1 MPQLDKTYTF
11 TGNVQLSGN
20 WRTVYEQVPGK
31 VYDADVIRVEHI
43 KQTATTYRAYLVG
56 EPGKCSAFKV
66 EICVSGYE
74 GKPYEIKV
82 HVSAYYEPWSD
93 SERHLIKT
101 KELTFMMK
109 GDDMSNPLEQENPD
123 VGGKVLDCA
132 VTGVDGHPGAV
143 FKAETVGQRGV
154 LCKGGFVRAEG
165 EKGEPEAQVTV
176 TVVMEHEEA
185 GGEYR
190 KEGEN
195 KKEKNDDDIS
205 PGQSNEN
212 QVTVKGEGNTKP
224 LAKRVALRRAEEAA
238 GGNLFNIVDE
248 RYTPQGTSWWC
259 FLTISF

>member
-11 TGNVQLSGN
+11 TGIVQLSGN
-20 WRTVYEQVPGK
+20 WRTVYEQVPGR
-31 VYDADVIRVEHI
+31 VYDADVTRVEHI
-43 KQTATTYRAYLVG
+43 KQSATTYRAYLVG

-101 KELTFMMK
+101 KELTFIMK

-154 LCKGGFVRAEG
+154 LCKGGFVRVEG

-176 TVVMEHEEA
+176 TVVMENE
-185 GGEYR
+185 GTVGEHR
-190 KEGEN
+190 
-195 KKEKNDDDIS
+195 
-205 PGQSNEN
+205 QNEN

-238 GGNLFNIVDE
+238 GGNPFNIVDE